1 MSSLKSLLE
10 YSIDDAIKKVR
21 EKMAAED
28 FSASGKTE
36 NSLKRFTREDKT
48 YLTCGISAFLPI
60 TWAEKGR
67 PPFKM
72 EQGLIEDIYN
82 WMPLRGIKQ
91 DKGVAFL
98 IGRKISKFGTKRY
111 RDKAYRDI
119 YSNTFTETIDEVENK
134 IVNLV
139 SETINTSVTKAYAPS
154 TATP

>member
-1 MSSLKSLLE
+1 MPSLKNLLE
-10 YSIDDAIKKVR
+10 SSIDDAIKKVR

-36 NSLKRFTREDKT
+36 GSLLRFTREDKNYIT
-48 YLTCGISAFLPI
+48 SGISAFLPI

-72 EQGLIEDIYN
+72 DQGLIDDIYN

-98 IGRKISKFGTKRY
+98 IARKISKFGTKRY

-119 YSNTFTETIDEVENK
+119 YSNTFTETIEEVENK

-139 SETINTSVTKAYAPS
+139 SETINTEVNKAYAPS
-154 TATP
+154 ATTP